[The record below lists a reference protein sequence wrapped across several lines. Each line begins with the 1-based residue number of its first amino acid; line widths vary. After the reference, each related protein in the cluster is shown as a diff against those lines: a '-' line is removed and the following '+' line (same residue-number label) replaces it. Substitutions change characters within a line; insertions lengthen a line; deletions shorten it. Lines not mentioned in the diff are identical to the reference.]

1 MGTGREAFSM
11 FKHTR
16 SIKFRLIA
24 STLLCVATVT
34 LISNFYLFNYLNNII
49 DEKSIRIQRMYLSS
63 LQTQMEDYINS
74 ITSLA
79 VLCASDRTIDLAT
92 RSQDITSSTL
102 KAQEQLNSYLIVC
115 PVASYVDKL
124 IAFNEQGIM
133 IHARSLQN
141 GSSTDVSSILSL
153 PLYQQA
159 EAEDFSSPYYASL
172 STSIQNGNLT
182 LALLCP
188 ISNYSGETPN
198 RFIYME
204 TQLSLFSN
212 LLDPYLGVYNIF
224 LTDQDGNVLSPYT
237 STLPEFSLLQ
247 PDSNGVAHWEG
258 AQYQIDNAPLS
269 LAGMELHSCYRV
281 DLLEEN
287 GVHLLYMLVVVLI
300 TSLLLGV
307 ILAVIVSAFIA
318 RPIRRLNDRIR
329 RITKNDFSFD
339 PTIEQPRDELG
350 EIGHTVNEMTMSIN
364 HLLRETEEMYT
375 RRKNIEI
382 ELLQSQVNPH
392 FLYNTLDT
400 IRWMAVIQQCP
411 GIASTVGSL
420 VNLLKNLA
428 KGTQDKIPLREELS
442 LLNDY
447 IAIQNVRYVETF
459 TFVSHIPPELL
470 DLHIIKLTLQP
481 LVENAI
487 FHGIEPTGECGTI
500 TLSGCLDGDDLVL
513 TVEDDGAGIPP
524 EKLATLLTAAHRKN
538 RSSLN
543 GMGVANVHKR
553 LQLTYGKQY
562 GLKVESELGKYTR
575 VYVRVPKEE

>member
-1 MGTGREAFSM
+1 M
-11 FKHTR
+11 FKRIH

-34 LISNFYLFNYLNNII
+34 LVSNFYLFNYLNKII
-49 DEKSIRIQRMYLSS
+49 DEKSLRIQRMYLSTM
-63 LQTQMEDYINS
+63 QTQMNDYINS
-74 ITSLA
+74 LTSLA
-79 VLCASDRTIDLAT
+79 VLCASDRAIEQAT
-92 RSQDITSSTL
+92 RPGQDITSFTL
-102 KAQEQLNSYLIVC
+102 KAQEQLNSYLTVC
-115 PVASYVDKL
+115 PVASYVNKL
-124 IAFNEQGIM
+124 IAFNEEGLM

-141 GSSTDVSSILSL
+141 GYTTDVSTILSL

-159 EAEDFSSPYYASL
+159 KEMAPRSPYVAAISPSL
-172 STSIQNGNLT
+172 QGNRDT
-182 LALLCP
+182 LAILCP
-188 ISNYSGETPN
+188 IPSQNGQSATC
-198 RFIYME
+198 FIYIE
-204 TQLSLFSN
+204 TQLELFSN
-212 LLDPYLGVYNIF
+212 LLTPYLGAYNIF
-224 LTDQDGNVLSPYT
+224 LTDPDGNVLSPYQ
-237 STLPEFSLLQ
+237 SSLPEFSELV
-247 PDSNGVAHWEG
+247 PDSSGMARYQG
-258 AQYQIDNAPLS
+258 RLYQIDDAPLD
-269 LAGMELHSCYRV
+269 LAGLELHSCYRV

-287 GVHLLYMLVVVLI
+287 GVHLLYTLFVVLL

-307 ILAVIVSAFIA
+307 LLAVIVSAYIA

-339 PTIEQPRDELG
+339 PAIESSQDELG
-350 EIGHTVNEMTMSIN
+350 EIGHTVNEMTMSIK
-364 HLLRETEEMYT
+364 HLLRETEEMYI

-411 GIASTVGSL
+411 GIASTVNSL

-428 KGTQDKIPLREELS
+428 KGTQDKIPLGEELD

-459 TFVSHIPPELL
+459 TFVNQIPAELL
-470 DLHIIKLTLQP
+470 GLRIIKLTLQP

-500 TLSGCLDGDDLVL
+500 TLSGRLEGEDLVL

-524 EKLATLLTAAHRKN
+524 DKLAALLTTSRRKN

-553 LQLTYGKQY
+553 LQLTYGKSY
-562 GLKVESELGKYTR
+562 GLTVDSELGLLFDKENDNESEL
-575 VYVRVPKEE
+575 

>member
-1 MGTGREAFSM
+1 ML
-11 FKHTR
+11 KHLR

-34 LISNFYLFNYLNNII
+34 LVSNFYLFYYLNKII
-49 DEKSIRIQRMYLSS
+49 DEKSIRIQRMYLTS
-63 LQTQMEDYINS
+63 LQTQMNDYMDS

-79 VLCASDRTIDLAT
+79 ILCASDRAVEQAT
-92 RSQDITSSTL
+92 RPGQNITSSTL
-102 KAQEQLNSYLIVC
+102 KAQEQLNSYLTVC

-124 IAFNEQGIM
+124 IAFNEDGLM

-141 GSSTDVSSILSL
+141 GSSSDVPSILSL
-153 PLYQQA
+153 ALYQQTC
-159 EAEDFSSPYYASL
+159 EDDFNAPYLAALSPSL
-172 STSIQNGNLT
+172 QSGETT
-182 LALLCP
+182 LAILCP
-188 ISNYSGETPN
+188 IPNTLGQSGG

-204 TQLSLFSN
+204 VQLKLFN
-212 LLDPYLGVYNIF
+212 NALLPYLGAYNIF
-224 LTDQDGNVLSPYT
+224 LTDSEGGMVSPYAPT
-237 STLPEFSLLQ
+237 SPDFSKLT
-247 PDSNGVAHWEG
+247 PDSSGIARFEG
-258 AQYQIDNAPLS
+258 AEYQIDQAPLS
-269 LAGMELHSCYRV
+269 LAGLSLHSYYRV

-287 GVHLLYMLVVVLI
+287 GAHLLYTLLVVLI

-307 ILAVIVSAFIA
+307 ILTVIVSAYIA
-318 RPIRRLNDRIR
+318 RPVRRLNERIQ

-339 PTIEQPRDELG
+339 PAIERSKDELG
-350 EIGHTVNEMTMSIN
+350 EIGHTVNEMTMSIK
-364 HLLRETEEMYT
+364 HLLRQTEEMYI

-411 GIASTVGSL
+411 GIAGTVTSL

-428 KGTQDKIPLREELS
+428 KGTQDKIPLREELA

-459 TFVSHIPPELL
+459 TFVNEIPEELL
-470 DLHIIKLTLQP
+470 NLRIIKLTLQP

-500 TLSGCLDGDDLVL
+500 TLSAQLQEDELII
-513 TVEDDGAGIPP
+513 TVADDGAGIPP
-524 EKLATLLTAAHRKN
+524 EKLAVLLTAHHKKN

-543 GMGVANVHKR
+543 GMGVANVHQR
-553 LQLTYGKQY
+553 LQLTYGEDY
-562 GLKVESELGKYTR
+562 GLTVESEVGQYTR
-575 VYVRVPKEE
+575 VHVHVPKEE